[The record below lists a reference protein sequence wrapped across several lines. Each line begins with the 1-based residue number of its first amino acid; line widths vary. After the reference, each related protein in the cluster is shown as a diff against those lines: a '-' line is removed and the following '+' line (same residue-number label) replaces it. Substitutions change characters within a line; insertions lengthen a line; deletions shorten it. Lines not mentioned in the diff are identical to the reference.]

1 MAQVPLERL
10 DRWLEQ
16 VCAAEEGRAVAL
28 AGDQAGGWAGIRNL
42 THPSVSQLLFEGR
55 EEPPPLIDPAWTAL
69 VELQATFGLERAEAE
84 VLLVLLAPHV
94 EPRYRALYGVLQ
106 DDLQQPQPTERLLMV
121 VLGSTPERQ
130 RLLRSSLAPG
140 GRLNGAGLVLLPEG
154 SWAPL
159 GQPLLLPPE
168 VRMALLG
175 FPPPQELHGAAVE
188 WTEGPGS
195 LGAPMVVAH
204 GAGDWRELLARRSGG
219 GWGLVSLPDELEAAK
234 KLSFA
239 LWRAAALQ
247 GKVAAL
253 DAGALED
260 RTLREL
266 GGLLL
271 DRGRRLGGAP
281 IFLVTRNGLP
291 LPVPHLEAQV
301 PGFRERKE
309 AWLAVAAA
317 RAQPL
322 AEEVAERLAAAWRL
336 SGVGIEQVFE
346 AVEEVE
352 EAALSR
358 AAGRIAQVPV
368 PHGLRI
374 EPERSLDEVVVRD
387 TTRASLERLVYF
399 ARQRDRMA
407 EKEGMDRQFRLRKGP
422 IVLFSGRSGTGK
434 TLAAEGVAKAL
445 GRPLVVVELSRLV
458 SKYIGETEKHIDQ
471 VLSAGERAGVVLFFD
486 EADALFSQRTE
497 VSSSNDRYAN
507 LEVGYLLQR
516 IERHDGLVI
525 LATNLRH
532 SIDEAF
538 LRRFQFR
545 VEFPFPEPEDR
556 RKIWQ
561 KMLAHVPHSAVDY
574 DVLIRHRMAGGDI
587 KNAALKAIFLAEQ
600 EGVPLTGQYLER
612 AVALEMLELGRL
624 SRKELDL
631 PADRGVLLKELV
643 DELEDALEAW
653 LRARF
658 LKEIHIIHGSPTK
671 EVLAGR
677 KPAISLALYRVI
689 APRTGPALRTGF
701 VISAWSHRPEEEN
714 ELLGVVYDAVLF
726 GPPLAPVSGKKVA
739 LRVQE
744 SYDFDFLQRFWSSHG
759 HPVRASVVL
768 EGEVG

>member
-1 MAQVPLERL
+1 
-10 DRWLEQ
+10 
-16 VCAAEEGRAVAL
+16 
-28 AGDQAGGWAGIRNL
+28 
-42 THPSVSQLLFEGR
+42 
-55 EEPPPLIDPAWTAL
+55 
-69 VELQATFGLERAEAE
+69 
-84 VLLVLLAPHV
+84 
-94 EPRYRALYGVLQ
+94 
-106 DDLQQPQPTERLLMV
+106 
-121 VLGSTPERQ
+121 
-130 RLLRSSLAPG
+130 
-140 GRLNGAGLVLLPEG
+140 
-154 SWAPL
+154 
-159 GQPLLLPPE
+159 
-168 VRMALLG
+168 MALLG

-188 WTEGPGS
+188 WAEGEGS

-204 GAGDWRELLARRSGG
+204 GAGDWRELLERRSGG
-219 GWGLVSLPDELEAAK
+219 GWALVSLPDEIEAAK
-234 KLSFA
+234 KLAFA

-253 DAGALED
+253 DASGMEE

-271 DRGRRLGGAP
+271 ERGRRLGGAP

-301 PGFRERKE
+301 PGFRERKT

-317 RAQPL
+317 RGQALPE
-322 AEEVAERLAAAWRL
+322 AVAERLAAAWRL
-336 SGVGIEQVFE
+336 SGVGIAQVFE
-346 AVEEVE
+346 AVEEVGE
-352 EAALSR
+352 EALSR

-407 EKEGMDRQFRLRKGP
+407 EKEGMDRAFRLRKGP

-587 KNAALKAIFLAEQ
+587 KNAALKGIFLAEQ
-600 EGVPLTGQYLER
+600 EGSPLTGQYMER

-643 DELEDALEAW
+643 DELEDSLEAW

-689 APRTGPALRTGF
+689 APRSGPSLRTGF

-714 ELLGVVYDAVLF
+714 ELLGVIYDAVLF